1 MSTFIPPTP
10 AVTKS
15 AEQHEEPSE
24 QDSFNH
30 LLFKVLRLTS
40 EQVQDLNDWMK
51 HRGIPNVHEIIVQNF
66 RNPHELKN
74 DLQFIRD
81 DQSCYIQSNVMVSLS
96 LMTIYIK
103 HLRYLAKAKHFGP
116 FYYIQIDPQDYDEWR
131 IETPE
136 EEIHFHTP
144 SKLGSPATPRSMAT
158 SVASESYI
166 TLTNF
171 KKGIKRDASAYPIFK
186 NERYYNT
193 FIRHFKATAKAQGLS
208 TLRDPNFTPGSDE
221 YEQQLFQEQQDFL
234 YSVLISSLKTDFSEA
249 LVKDHEG
256 DAQLILELLHEH
268 HTGNSQYSRSEIN
281 RITKYLTNIKL
292 DDTWR
297 GTNESFLMH
306 YNDQLRLLDSLV
318 DPEEKLPDNTRVTFL
333 ESAVESVPDLRPVK
347 ITDNVLQAQLD
358 STRPITYKSYF
369 DLLKDA
375 AFHLDQATKR
385 GNKIRRTNVHFSGPN
400 DEGDHQNPLSDD
412 LQAIQQEDV
421 CSEPPEPLSYSVF
434 QSHFQGSSTSSTQK
448 IFLPK
453 HIWEKLSKDQQ
464 QMIIDHNRSLPKSG
478 SSSILTPNKS
488 PSPLPHK
495 PTPQQ
500 TAKSQQVHTHQS
512 DESTA
517 DSTKIETT
525 PSDPLLAMVHQS
537 IHTSDDDPSDIT
549 KVLSAKRSRQ
559 IQVCKHYIF
568 QHANHTNN
576 QLVDRGANGG
586 LAGSDMRVI
595 YKTHHKINISG
606 IDNHEVNGLDV
617 VTAATLLNT
626 SLGKVIGIF
635 NEYAHLGKGSSIH
648 SSGQLEW
655 FKTHVDDKSI
665 KVGGTQLITTLDGY
679 SVPLLIK
686 DGLAYATS
694 LGRPTDHDM
703 DSYPHVF
710 FTSPDEWDPSVLDH
724 DPPPL
729 DGLDP
734 SQMFDQPFGDP
745 MFDAYGDFNE
755 RIIANLNILLDAPP
769 EDCRS
774 YTANLHQSSS
784 QEPDWNALRPFF
796 AWTSPSSIQDTFNVT
811 TRHGIAPHTQDYI
824 KKHFKS
830 RNPVFN
836 IPRRSEAVA
845 TDTIFSDTPAVDDGS
860 TMAQFFCGRDTLV
873 CDAYGIKSTKQFIN
887 TLSDNIRKRGAM
899 DTLISDGG
907 KYEISKRVTD
917 LLRSLFIKDYQSEPY
932 HQHQNKAE
940 NRFGLAKR
948 YTNTV
953 MNTSGCPACC
963 WLLCLLYTCVGLNH
977 LASPTLQGICPVQAL
992 EGTTPD
998 ISFLLHFSFYEP
1010 IYYRIDSSEPDLNF
1024 PSSSNEKKG
1033 YWVGF
1038 ADNQGDSLTWRILTE
1053 ATQKIIIRSG
1063 VRSALRTTTNQRL
1076 ASSSG
1081 EGTTL
1086 PFPIPYLQQSSNSL
1100 PLDPID
1106 ASTSNFEHFV
1116 KSQSGE
1122 DEDHPIP
1129 MTNIDIPNLLGRSFL
1144 LSPEDNGERYMAKI
1158 IDIDDHGQHL
1168 EDIKFKLKTS
1178 KDQAE
1183 EIMSYNQLMDYIQK
1197 GTNAEEDP
1205 DSLFKFRD
1213 IVAHQGPLESTDP
1226 NHKGSKYNVM
1236 VEWESGEIT
1245 YEPLALISKD
1255 DPITCAV
1262 YAKKHDLLDT
1272 TGWKHLKRYAKTSK
1286 RFIRAVKQSRIRQVR
1301 ASARY
1306 QHGFQVP
1313 RDYNDAMRLDKE
1325 NGNTHWQDA
1334 MDLELTQIHEYKVF
1348 RDTGK
1353 AKFHNGKVVTPDGF
1367 QKIRVHF
1374 VYAVKH
1380 DGRFK
1385 ARLVADGHLT
1395 KEPVE
1400 SIYSGVVS
1408 LRSLRMVVFLSQLNN
1423 LEIWGADVG
1432 NAYLEA
1438 YTDEKLCIM
1447 AGPEFKEL
1455 QGHLLIMVKALYG
1468 TRSGG
1473 ARWHDRLFDI
1483 LQELKFKPSKADPD
1497 VWMRP
1502 EPGGTCYEYI
1512 AVYVDDL
1519 AIAAKDP
1526 QAFCNELKRKY
1537 NLKLKGVGPLEYH
1550 LGCTYKKDPDGTLAA
1565 DPRRYVNKIL
1575 ESYERMFNE
1584 KPRKSRPP
1592 LEGGD
1597 HPELDTSELCD
1608 DHQTKQF
1615 QTLIGQLQWLISLG
1629 RFDIAV
1635 HVMSLSRFRAQPRKG
1650 HLDRAKR
1657 IVGYLLFLPDGAI
1670 RFRTGEPD
1678 FSSLKD
1684 QEYDWTRSV
1693 YSGACEQIP
1702 HDIPEPLGKH
1712 VQTTHYVDAN
1722 LHHDLATGKA
1732 VTAVLHFLNQTPID
1746 AYTKRQST
1754 VETATYGSEFV
1765 AARTAVDQIIDIRT
1779 TLRYLGVPI
1788 RDMSYMFGD
1797 NRSVVTSSTI
1807 PNSTISKRHHLASY
1821 HRVREAIA
1829 AKFISFHWKDGKSNP
1844 ADILSKHWEFAT
1856 VWPMLKP
1863 ILFWRGD
1870 PATQLKGSD
1879 RIPSTTP
1886 GAEPPRG
1893 AKDSGSARSHSTHL
1907 ETSSQKRP

>member
-10 AVTKS
+10 AATKS

-30 LLFKVLRLTS
+30 LLYKVLRLTS
-40 EQVQDLNDWMK
+40 EQVQDLNEWMK
-51 HRGIPNVHEIIVQNF
+51 HHGIPNVHEVIVQNF
-66 RNPHELKN
+66 RNPHELKD
-74 DLQFIRD
+74 DLQFIKE
-81 DQSCYIQSNVMVSLS
+81 SKTCYIQANVMVSLS
-96 LMTIYIK
+96 LMTTYIK

-116 FYYIQIDPQDYDEWR
+116 FYYIQIDPQDYDECR
-131 IETPE
+131 ISSPE
-136 EEIHFHTP
+136 EEIHFQTP
-144 SKLGSPATPRSMAT
+144 SKFGSPATPRSMAT
-158 SVASESYI
+158 SEASESYI

-208 TLRDPNFTPGSDE
+208 TLMDPNFTPGSDE
-221 YEQQLFQEQQDFL
+221 YGQQLFQEQQDFL

-268 HTGNSQYSRSEIN
+268 HTGNSQYSRSEFN

-292 DDTWR
+292 DDTSR

-318 DPEEKLPDNTRVTFL
+318 DSDEKLPDNTRVTFL
-333 ESAVESVPDLRPVK
+333 ESAVESVPDLRRVK

-358 STRPITYKSYF
+358 STRPISYRSYF

-385 GNKIRRTNVHFSGPN
+385 GNKVRRTNVHFSGPH
-400 DEGDHQNPLSDD
+400 DEDEHQNLFSDD
-412 LQAIQQEDV
+412 TQVIQQEDV

-434 QSHFQGSSTSSTQK
+434 QSHFQGSSTSNTQK

-453 HIWEKLSKDQQ
+453 PIWEKLSKDQQ
-464 QMIIDHNRSLPKSG
+464 QMIIDRNRSLPKSG
-478 SSSILTPNKS
+478 NSHLSTPNKS

-500 TAKSQQVHTHQS
+500 TAKTQQVHTHQS
-512 DESTA
+512 DESPT
-517 DSTKIETT
+517 DKTSIETT

-537 IHTSDDDPSDIT
+537 INTSDDDVSDIT

-559 IQVCKHYIF
+559 IKVCKHYLF

-595 YKTHHKINISG
+595 YKTHRKINISG
-606 IDNHEVNGLDV
+606 IDNHEVTGLDV

-635 NEYAHLGKGSSIH
+635 NEYAHLGEKSSIH

-655 FKTHVDDKSI
+655 SKTHVDEKSI

-694 LGRPTDHDM
+694 LGKPTDHDM
-703 DSYPHVF
+703 DTYPHVF

-724 DPPPL
+724 DPPHL
-729 DGLDP
+729 DALDP
-734 SQMFDQPFGDP
+734 SQVPDQLFGDP

-755 RIIANLNILLDAPP
+755 RIIANLNIILDAPP
-769 EDCRS
+769 EVYGS
-774 YTANLHQSSS
+774 YTATSYVSTAKLHQGSP
-784 QEPDWNALRPFF
+784 QDPDWHALRPFF
-796 AWTSPSSIQDTFNVT
+796 AWASPSSIKDTFNVT
-811 TRHGIAPHTQDYI
+811 TRDGAAPHTQDYI

-830 RNPVFN
+830 CNPGFN
-836 IPRRSEAVA
+836 IPRCSEAVA

-860 TMAQFFCGRDTLV
+860 TMAQFCCGRDHLV

-917 LLRSLFIKDYQSEPY
+917 LLRSLFIQDYQSEPY

-963 WLLCLLYTCVGLNH
+963 WLLCLQYICVVLNH

-992 EGTTPD
+992 EGTTLD

-1010 IYYRIDSSEPDLNF
+1010 VYYRIDSSEPHLNF

-1038 ADNQGDSLTWRILTE
+1038 ADNQGDNFTWRILTE
-1053 ATQKIIIRSG
+1053 DTQKIIICSG

-1076 ASSSG
+1076 ASPSG

-1086 PFPIPYLQQSSNSL
+1086 PFPIPYPQQSQLSL
-1100 PLDPID
+1100 PLDPLD
-1106 ASTSNFEHFV
+1106 ESTPTFEHFV
-1116 KSQSGE
+1116 NSQSGA
-1122 DEDHPIP
+1122 DKDNPIP
-1129 MTNIDIPNLLGRSFL
+1129 MANIDIPNLLGRSFL
-1144 LSPEDNGERYMAKI
+1144 LPSEDNGERHMAKI
-1158 IDIDDHGQHL
+1158 IDIDDHGQPL
-1168 EDIKFKLKTS
+1168 EDIKLKLKIN

-1197 GTNAEEDP
+1197 GTDAEEDP
-1205 DSLFKFRD
+1205 DSLFKLRD

-1226 NHKGSKYNVM
+1226 DHKGSKYNVM

-1286 RFIRAVKQSRIRQVR
+1286 RLIRAVKQSRIRQVR

-1313 RDYNDAMRLDKE
+1313 KDYNDAIRLDKE
-1325 NGNTHWQDA
+1325 NSNTHWQDA
-1334 MDLELTQIHEYKVF
+1334 MDLELSQIHEYKVF
-1348 RDTGK
+1348 KDTGK
-1353 AKFHNGKVVTPDGF
+1353 AQFHNGKAVTPDGF

-1408 LRSLRMVVFLSQLNN
+1408 LRSLRMVVFLSQLND

-1438 YTDEKLCIM
+1438 YTDEKLCII

-1455 QGHLLIMVKALYG
+1455 QGHLLIMIKALYG
-1468 TRSGG
+1468 THSGG

-1526 QAFCNELKRKY
+1526 QAFCNELKKRY

-1565 DPRRYVNKIL
+1565 DPRWYVNKIL
-1575 ESYERMFNE
+1575 ESYERMFKE

-1635 HVMSLSRFRAQPRKG
+1635 HVMSLSRIRAQPRKG
-1650 HLDRAKR
+1650 HLDRE
-1657 IVGYLLFLPDGAI
+1657 GLL
-1670 RFRTGEPD
+1670 
-1678 FSSLKD
+1678 
-1684 QEYDWTRSV
+1684 
-1693 YSGACEQIP
+1693 
-1702 HDIPEPLGKH
+1702 
-1712 VQTTHYVDAN
+1712 
-1722 LHHDLATGKA
+1722 
-1732 VTAVLHFLNQTPID
+1732 
-1746 AYTKRQST
+1746 
-1754 VETATYGSEFV
+1754 
-1765 AARTAVDQIIDIRT
+1765 
-1779 TLRYLGVPI
+1779 LGVG
-1788 RDMSYMFGD
+1788 R
-1797 NRSVVTSSTI
+1797 
-1807 PNSTISKRHHLASY
+1807 
-1821 HRVREAIA
+1821 
-1829 AKFISFHWKDGKSNP
+1829 
-1844 ADILSKHWEFAT
+1844 
-1856 VWPMLKP
+1856 
-1863 ILFWRGD
+1863 
-1870 PATQLKGSD
+1870 
-1879 RIPSTTP
+1879 
-1886 GAEPPRG
+1886 
-1893 AKDSGSARSHSTHL
+1893 
-1907 ETSSQKRP
+1907 